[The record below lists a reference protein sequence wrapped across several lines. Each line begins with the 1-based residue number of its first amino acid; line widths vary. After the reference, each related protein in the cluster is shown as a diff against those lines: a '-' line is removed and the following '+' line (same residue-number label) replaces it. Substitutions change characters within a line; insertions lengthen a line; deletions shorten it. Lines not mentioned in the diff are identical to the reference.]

1 MVDLLSY
8 QAKEKAFMSSIQTTS
23 LIKTNK
29 NFIVGYFQSKY
40 HSNVWSFM
48 NNRTQVLKRSIHGA
62 AHIRVVPGNAKEEL
76 KKGIK
81 VDQYYYITASTIKY
95 GNQGWHLSLRQDLLD
110 CISLSDVPAENYHFL
125 VLLDKMALD
134 ITYSDLKKM
143 NHKCMYNQLNQICL
157 LYELDESKY
166 FPKSMYKP
174 TFTNVKYDSAF
185 AYYEPNFKP
194 ECIGNVK
201 YAKKYVKGLYCIDL
215 YDENNNLIK
224 EGVIKG
230 VNMVD
235 LWNGLKKAAGDSTQ
249 LDCSSATSFQNK
261 FRKGRDVKLTNK
273 GSKDV
278 LLARIRQLEKRV
290 ETLEG
295 EVKELKEFR
304 DEAVREL
311 KEVKAKVE
319 EFDSLTQLDVATSL
333 QSFKVLLYKHCAGGK
348 NKLTKDIVEKE
359 GYSDVFNYLLS
370 KGAITRVPSDNYYF
384 IHWNLLKAA

>member
-1 MVDLLSY
+1 
-8 QAKEKAFMSSIQTTS
+8 MSSLQTTS
-23 LIKTNK
+23 LIKANK

-40 HSNVWSFM
+40 HSNAWSFM

-62 AHIRVVPGNAKEEL
+62 AHIRVVPGNSQEEL
-76 KKGIK
+76 KRGLN
-81 VDQYYYITASTIKY
+81 VTQYYYVTASTIKY

-134 ITYSDLKKM
+134 ITYRELKKM
-143 NHKCMYNQLNQICL
+143 NHKCMYNQLNQVCL

-166 FPKSMYKP
+166 FSKSMYKP
-174 TFTNVKYDSAF
+174 TFTNIKYDGDNSF

-224 EGVIKG
+224 EEVIKG
-230 VNMVD
+230 VNMAD
-235 LWNGLKKAAGDSTQ
+235 LYDGLKKAAGDSTE
-249 LDCSSATSFQNK
+249 LDCSSVTSFQNK

-273 GSKDV
+273 DSKDV

-290 ETLEG
+290 EFLE
-295 EVKELKEFR
+295 EENKQLKVRVEKVEKAVVELKET
-304 DEAVREL
+304 
-311 KEVKAKVE
+311 KADKVE
-319 EFDSLTQLDVATSL
+319 VLKKEDLLV
-333 QSFKVLLYKHCAGGK
+333 FKNWVVEYCACGK

-370 KGAITRVPSDNYYF
+370 KEVITRVPSDNYYF

>member
-1 MVDLLSY
+1 
-8 QAKEKAFMSSIQTTS
+8 MSSLQTTS
-23 LIKTNK
+23 LIKANK

-40 HSNVWSFM
+40 HSNAWSFM

-62 AHIRVVPGNAKEEL
+62 AHIRVVPGNSQEEL
-76 KKGIK
+76 KKGIN
-81 VDQYYYITASTIKY
+81 VTQYYYVTASTIKY

-134 ITYSDLKKM
+134 ITYKELKKM
-143 NHKCMYNQLNQICL
+143 NHKCMYNQLNQVCL

-166 FPKSMYKP
+166 FSKLMYKP
-174 TFTNVKYDSAF
+174 TFTNIKYDGGNSF

-224 EGVIKG
+224 EEVIKG
-230 VNMVD
+230 VNMAD
-235 LWNGLKKAAGDSTQ
+235 LYDGLKKAAGDSTE
-249 LDCSSATSFQNK
+249 LDCSSVTSFQNK

-273 GSKDV
+273 DSKDV

-290 ETLEG
+290 EFLE
-295 EVKELKEFR
+295 EENKQLKVRVEKVEKAVVELKETKA
-304 DEAVREL
+304 DKAEVL
-311 KEVKAKVE
+311 KKEDLLVFKNWVVE
-319 EFDSLTQLDVATSL
+319 
-333 QSFKVLLYKHCAGGK
+333 YCACGK

-370 KGAITRVPSDNYYF
+370 KEVITRIPSGNYYF

>member
-1 MVDLLSY
+1 
-8 QAKEKAFMSSIQTTS
+8 MSSIQTTS
-23 LIKTNK
+23 LIKANK

-40 HSNVWSFM
+40 HSNAWSFM

-62 AHIRVVPGNAKEEL
+62 AHIRVVPGNSQEEL
-76 KKGIK
+76 KRGLN
-81 VDQYYYITASTIKY
+81 VTQYYYVTASTIKY

-134 ITYSDLKKM
+134 ITYRELKKM
-143 NHKCMYNQLNQICL
+143 NHKCMYNQLNQVCL
-157 LYELDESKY
+157 LYELDGSKY
-166 FPKSMYKP
+166 FSKSMYKP
-174 TFTNVKYDSAF
+174 TFTNIKYDGDNSF

-224 EGVIKG
+224 EEVIKG
-230 VNMVD
+230 VNMAD
-235 LWNGLKKAAGDSTQ
+235 LYDGLKKAAGDSTE
-249 LDCSSATSFQNK
+249 LDCSSVTSFQNK

-273 GSKDV
+273 DSKDV

-290 ETLEG
+290 EFLE
-295 EVKELKEFR
+295 EENKQLKVRVEKVEKAVVELKETKA
-304 DEAVREL
+304 DKAEVL
-311 KEVKAKVE
+311 KKEDLLVFKNWVVE
-319 EFDSLTQLDVATSL
+319 
-333 QSFKVLLYKHCAGGK
+333 YCACGK

-370 KGAITRVPSDNYYF
+370 KEVITRVPSDNYYF

>member
-1 MVDLLSY
+1 
-8 QAKEKAFMSSIQTTS
+8 MSSLQTTS
-23 LIKTNK
+23 LIKANK

-40 HSNVWSFM
+40 HSNAWSFM

-62 AHIRVVPGNAKEEL
+62 AHIRVVPGNPQEEL
-76 KKGIK
+76 KKGIN
-81 VDQYYYITASTIKY
+81 VTQYYYITASTIKY

-134 ITYSDLKKM
+134 ITYKELKKM
-143 NHKCMYNQLNQICL
+143 NHKCMYNQLNQVCL

-166 FPKSMYKP
+166 FSKSMYKP
-174 TFTNVKYDSAF
+174 TFTNIKYDSSNSF

-194 ECIGNVK
+194 EFIGNVK

-224 EGVIKG
+224 EEVIKG
-230 VNMVD
+230 VNMAD
-235 LWNGLKKAAGDSTQ
+235 LYDGLKKAAGDSTE
-249 LDCSSATSFQNK
+249 LDCSSVTSFQNK

-273 GSKDV
+273 DSKDV

-290 ETLEG
+290 EFLE
-295 EVKELKEFR
+295 EENKQLKVRVEKVEKAVVELKETKA
-304 DEAVREL
+304 DKAEVL
-311 KEVKAKVE
+311 KKEDLLVFKNWVVE
-319 EFDSLTQLDVATSL
+319 
-333 QSFKVLLYKHCAGGK
+333 YCACGK

-370 KGAITRVPSDNYYF
+370 KEVITRVPSDNYYF

>member
-1 MVDLLSY
+1 
-8 QAKEKAFMSSIQTTS
+8 MSSLQTTS
-23 LIKTNK
+23 LIKANK

-40 HSNVWSFM
+40 HSNAWSFM

-62 AHIRVVPGNAKEEL
+62 AHIRVVPGNSQEEI
-76 KKGIK
+76 KKGIN
-81 VDQYYYITASTIKY
+81 VTQYYYITASTIKY

-134 ITYSDLKKM
+134 ITYKELKKM
-143 NHKCMYNQLNQICL
+143 NHKCMYNQLKQVCL
-157 LYELDESKY
+157 LYELDKSKY

-174 TFTNVKYDSAF
+174 TFTNTKYDSGNSF

-224 EGVIKG
+224 EEVIKG
-230 VNMVD
+230 VNMAD
-235 LWNGLKKAAGDSTQ
+235 LYDGLKKAAGDSTQ
-249 LDCSSATSFQNK
+249 LDCSSVTSFQNK

-273 GSKDV
+273 DSKDV

-290 ETLEG
+290 EFLE
-295 EVKELKEFR
+295 EENKQLKVRVEKVEKAVVELKET
-304 DEAVREL
+304 
-311 KEVKAKVE
+311 KADKVE
-319 EFDSLTQLDVATSL
+319 VVKKEDLLV
-333 QSFKVLLYKHCAGGK
+333 FKNWVVKYCAEGK
-348 NKLTKDIVEKE
+348 NKLTKDVVEKE
-359 GYSDVFNYLLS
+359 GYSDVFNYLLG
-370 KGAITRVPSDNYYF
+370 KGVITRVPSGNYYF
-384 IHWNLLKAA
+384 VHWNLLKAA

>member
-1 MVDLLSY
+1 
-8 QAKEKAFMSSIQTTS
+8 MSSLQTTS
-23 LIKTNK
+23 LIKANK

-40 HSNVWSFM
+40 HSNAWSFM

-62 AHIRVVPGNAKEEL
+62 AHIRVVPGNSQEEL
-76 KKGIK
+76 KKGIN
-81 VDQYYYITASTIKY
+81 VTQYYYVTASTIKY

-134 ITYSDLKKM
+134 ITYRELKKM
-143 NHKCMYNQLNQICL
+143 NHKCMYNQLNQVCL

-174 TFTNVKYDSAF
+174 TFTNIKYDSGNSF

-194 ECIGNVK
+194 EFIGNVK

-224 EGVIKG
+224 EEVIKG
-230 VNMVD
+230 VNMAD
-235 LWNGLKKAAGDSTQ
+235 LYNGLKKAAGDSTE

-273 GSKDV
+273 DSKDV

-290 ETLEG
+290 EFLE
-295 EVKELKEFR
+295 EENKQLKVRVEKVEKAVVELKETKA
-304 DEAVREL
+304 DKAEVL
-311 KEVKAKVE
+311 KKEDLLVFKNWVVE
-319 EFDSLTQLDVATSL
+319 
-333 QSFKVLLYKHCAGGK
+333 YCACGK
-348 NKLTKDIVEKE
+348 NKLTKDVVEKE

-370 KGAITRVPSDNYYF
+370 KEVITRIPSGNYYF

>member
-1 MVDLLSY
+1 
-8 QAKEKAFMSSIQTTS
+8 MSSLQTTS
-23 LIKTNK
+23 LIKANK

-40 HSNVWSFM
+40 HSNAWSFM

-62 AHIRVVPGNAKEEL
+62 AHIRVVPGNSQEEL
-76 KKGIK
+76 KRGLN
-81 VDQYYYITASTIKY
+81 VTQYYYVTASTIKY

-134 ITYSDLKKM
+134 ITYRELKKM
-143 NHKCMYNQLNQICL
+143 NHKCMYNQLNQVCL

-166 FPKSMYKP
+166 FSKSMYKP
-174 TFTNVKYDSAF
+174 TFTNIKYDSGNSF

-224 EGVIKG
+224 EEVIKG
-230 VNMVD
+230 VNMAD
-235 LWNGLKKAAGDSTQ
+235 LYDGLKKAAGDSTE
-249 LDCSSATSFQNK
+249 LDCSSVTSFQNK

-273 GSKDV
+273 DSKDV

-290 ETLEG
+290 EFLE
-295 EVKELKEFR
+295 EENKQLKVRVEKVEKAVVELKETKA
-304 DEAVREL
+304 DKAEVL
-311 KEVKAKVE
+311 KKEDLLVFKNWVVE
-319 EFDSLTQLDVATSL
+319 
-333 QSFKVLLYKHCAGGK
+333 YCACGK
-348 NKLTKDIVEKE
+348 NKLTKDVVEKE

-370 KGAITRVPSDNYYF
+370 KEVITRIPSGNYYF

>member
-1 MVDLLSY
+1 
-8 QAKEKAFMSSIQTTS
+8 MSSLQTTS
-23 LIKTNK
+23 LIKANK

-40 HSNVWSFM
+40 HSNAWSFM

-62 AHIRVVPGNAKEEL
+62 AHIRVVPGNSQEEL
-76 KKGIK
+76 KKGIN
-81 VDQYYYITASTIKY
+81 VTQYYYITASTIKY

-134 ITYSDLKKM
+134 ITYKELKKM
-143 NHKCMYNQLNQICL
+143 NHKCMYNQLNQVCL

-166 FPKSMYKP
+166 FSKSMYKP
-174 TFTNVKYDSAF
+174 TFTNIKYDGDNSF

-194 ECIGNVK
+194 EYIGNVK

-224 EGVIKG
+224 EEVIKG
-230 VNMVD
+230 VNMAD
-235 LWNGLKKAAGDSTQ
+235 LYDGLKKAAGDSTQ
-249 LDCSSATSFQNK
+249 LDCSSVTSFQNK

-273 GSKDV
+273 DSKDV

-290 ETLEG
+290 EFLE
-295 EVKELKEFR
+295 EENKQLKVRVEKVEKAVVELKETKA
-304 DEAVREL
+304 DKAEVL
-311 KEVKAKVE
+311 KKEDLLVFKNWVVE
-319 EFDSLTQLDVATSL
+319 
-333 QSFKVLLYKHCAGGK
+333 YCACGK

-370 KGAITRVPSDNYYF
+370 KEVITRIPSDNYYF

>member
-1 MVDLLSY
+1 
-8 QAKEKAFMSSIQTTS
+8 MSSIQTTS
-23 LIKTNK
+23 LIKANK

-40 HSNVWSFM
+40 HSNAWSFM

-62 AHIRVVPGNAKEEL
+62 AHIRVVPGNSQEEL
-76 KKGIK
+76 KKGIN
-81 VDQYYYITASTIKY
+81 VTQYYYITASTIKY

-134 ITYSDLKKM
+134 ITYRELKKM
-143 NHKCMYNQLNQICL
+143 NHKCMYNQLNQVCL

-166 FPKSMYKP
+166 FSKSMYKP
-174 TFTNVKYDSAF
+174 TFTNIKYDGDNSF

-224 EGVIKG
+224 EEVIKG
-230 VNMVD
+230 VNMAD
-235 LWNGLKKAAGDSTQ
+235 LYDGLKKAAGDSTE

-273 GSKDV
+273 DSKDV

-290 ETLEG
+290 EFLE
-295 EVKELKEFR
+295 EENKQLKVRVEKVEKAVVELKETKA
-304 DEAVREL
+304 DKAEVL
-311 KEVKAKVE
+311 KKEDLLV
-319 EFDSLTQLDVATSL
+319 
-333 QSFKVLLYKHCAGGK
+333 FKNWVVGYCACGK

-370 KGAITRVPSDNYYF
+370 KEVITRVPSDNYYF
-384 IHWNLLKAA
+384 IHWNLLKVA

>member
-1 MVDLLSY
+1 
-8 QAKEKAFMSSIQTTS
+8 MSSLQTTS
-23 LIKTNK
+23 LIKANK

-40 HSNVWSFM
+40 HSNAWSFM

-62 AHIRVVPGNAKEEL
+62 AHIRVVPGNSQEEL
-76 KKGIK
+76 KKGIN
-81 VDQYYYITASTIKY
+81 VTQYYYITASTIKY

-134 ITYSDLKKM
+134 ITYRELKKM
-143 NHKCMYNQLNQICL
+143 NHKCMYNQLNQVCL

-166 FPKSMYKP
+166 FSKSMYKP
-174 TFTNVKYDSAF
+174 TFTNIKYDGDNSF

-224 EGVIKG
+224 EEVIKG
-230 VNMVD
+230 VNMAD
-235 LWNGLKKAAGDSTQ
+235 LYDGLKKAAGDSTE
-249 LDCSSATSFQNK
+249 LDCSSVTSFQNK

-273 GSKDV
+273 DSKDV

-290 ETLEG
+290 EFLE
-295 EVKELKEFR
+295 EENKQLKVRVEKVEKAVVELKET
-304 DEAVREL
+304 
-311 KEVKAKVE
+311 KADKVE
-319 EFDSLTQLDVATSL
+319 VLKKEDLLV
-333 QSFKVLLYKHCAGGK
+333 FKNWVVEYCACGK

-359 GYSDVFNYLLS
+359 GYSDVFNYLLG
-370 KGAITRVPSDNYYF
+370 KEVITRIPSGNYYF

>member
-1 MVDLLSY
+1 
-8 QAKEKAFMSSIQTTS
+8 MSSIQTTS
-23 LIKTNK
+23 LIKANK

-48 NNRTQVLKRSIHGA
+48 NNKTQVLKRSIHGA
-62 AHIRVVPGNAKEEL
+62 AHIRVVPWNAKEEL
-76 KKGIK
+76 EKGIK
-81 VDQYYYITASTIKY
+81 ADQYYYITASTIKY
-95 GNQGWHLSLRQDLLD
+95 GNQGWHLSLRQDLLN

-125 VLLDKMALD
+125 VLLDEMALD
-134 ITYSDLKKM
+134 ITYSELKKM
-143 NHKCMYNQLNQICL
+143 KHKCMYNQLNQVCL
-157 LYELDESKY
+157 LYELDGSKY
-166 FPKSMYKP
+166 FSKLAYKP
-174 TFTNVKYDSAF
+174 TFTNIKYDSAF

-194 ECIGNVK
+194 ECVGNVK

-215 YDENNNLIK
+215 YDENNNLVK

-230 VNMVD
+230 VNMAD

-273 GSKDV
+273 DSKDV

-290 ETLEG
+290 EFLE
-295 EVKELKEFR
+295 EENKQLKVRVEKVEKAVVELKETKA
-304 DEAVREL
+304 DKAEVL
-311 KEVKAKVE
+311 KKEDLLVFKNWVVE
-319 EFDSLTQLDVATSL
+319 
-333 QSFKVLLYKHCAGGK
+333 YCACGK

-370 KGAITRVPSDNYYF
+370 KEVITKVPSDNYYF
-384 IHWNLLKAA
+384 IHWNLLKSA

>member
-1 MVDLLSY
+1 
-8 QAKEKAFMSSIQTTS
+8 MSSIQTTS
-23 LIKTNK
+23 LIKANK

-40 HSNVWSFM
+40 HSNAWSFM

-62 AHIRVVPGNAKEEL
+62 AHIRVVPGNSQEEL
-76 KKGIK
+76 KRGLN
-81 VDQYYYITASTIKY
+81 VTQYYYVTASTIKY

-134 ITYSDLKKM
+134 ITYRELKKM
-143 NHKCMYNQLNQICL
+143 NHKCMYNQLNQVCL

-166 FPKSMYKP
+166 FSKSMYKP
-174 TFTNVKYDSAF
+174 TFTNIKYDSGNSF

-194 ECIGNVK
+194 EFIGNVK

-224 EGVIKG
+224 EEVIKG
-230 VNMVD
+230 VNMAD
-235 LWNGLKKAAGDSTQ
+235 LYDGLKKAAGDSTE
-249 LDCSSATSFQNK
+249 LDCSSVTSFQNK

-273 GSKDV
+273 DSKDV

-290 ETLEG
+290 EFLE
-295 EVKELKEFR
+295 EENKQLKVRVEKVEKAVVELKETKA
-304 DEAVREL
+304 DKAEVL
-311 KEVKAKVE
+311 KKEDLLVFKNWVVE
-319 EFDSLTQLDVATSL
+319 
-333 QSFKVLLYKHCAGGK
+333 YCACGK

-370 KGAITRVPSDNYYF
+370 KEVITRVPSDNYYF

>member
-1 MVDLLSY
+1 
-8 QAKEKAFMSSIQTTS
+8 MSSLQTTS
-23 LIKTNK
+23 LIKANK

-40 HSNVWSFM
+40 HSNAWSFM

-62 AHIRVVPGNAKEEL
+62 AHIRVVPGNSQEEL
-76 KKGIK
+76 KKGIN
-81 VDQYYYITASTIKY
+81 VTQYYYITASTIKY

-134 ITYSDLKKM
+134 ITYRELKKM
-143 NHKCMYNQLNQICL
+143 NHKCMYNQLNQVCL

-166 FPKSMYKP
+166 FSKSMYKP
-174 TFTNVKYDSAF
+174 TFTNIKYDGDNSF

-224 EGVIKG
+224 EEVIKG
-230 VNMVD
+230 VNMAD
-235 LWNGLKKAAGDSTQ
+235 LYDGLKKAAGDSTE
-249 LDCSSATSFQNK
+249 LDCSSVTSFQNK

-273 GSKDV
+273 DSKDV

-290 ETLEG
+290 EFLEG
-295 EVKELKEFR
+295 ENKQLKVRVEKVEKAVVELKETKA
-304 DEAVREL
+304 DKAEVL
-311 KEVKAKVE
+311 KKEDLLVFKNWVVE
-319 EFDSLTQLDVATSL
+319 
-333 QSFKVLLYKHCAGGK
+333 YCACGK

-370 KGAITRVPSDNYYF
+370 KGAITRVPSNNYYF

>member
-1 MVDLLSY
+1 
-8 QAKEKAFMSSIQTTS
+8 MSSLQTTS
-23 LIKTNK
+23 LIKANK

-40 HSNVWSFM
+40 HSNAWSFM

-62 AHIRVVPGNAKEEL
+62 AHIRVVPGNFQEEL
-76 KKGIK
+76 KKGIN
-81 VDQYYYITASTIKY
+81 VTQYYYITASTIKY

-134 ITYSDLKKM
+134 ITYRELKKM
-143 NHKCMYNQLNQICL
+143 NHKCMYNQLNQVCL

-166 FPKSMYKP
+166 FSKSMYKP
-174 TFTNVKYDSAF
+174 TFTNIKYDGDNSF

-201 YAKKYVKGLYCIDL
+201 YAKNYVKGLYCIDL

-224 EGVIKG
+224 EEVIKG
-230 VNMVD
+230 VNMAD
-235 LWNGLKKAAGDSTQ
+235 LYDGLKKAAGDSTE
-249 LDCSSATSFQNK
+249 LDCSSVTSFQNK

-273 GSKDV
+273 DSKDV

-290 ETLEG
+290 EFLE
-295 EVKELKEFR
+295 EENKQLKVRVEKVEKAVVELKETKA
-304 DEAVREL
+304 DKAEVL
-311 KEVKAKVE
+311 KKEDLLVFKNWVVE
-319 EFDSLTQLDVATSL
+319 
-333 QSFKVLLYKHCAGGK
+333 YCACGK

-359 GYSDVFNYLLS
+359 GYSDVFNYLLG
-370 KGAITRVPSDNYYF
+370 KEVITRIPSGNYYF

>member
-1 MVDLLSY
+1 
-8 QAKEKAFMSSIQTTS
+8 MSSIQTTS
-23 LIKTNK
+23 LIKANK

-40 HSNVWSFM
+40 HSNAWSFM

-62 AHIRVVPGNAKEEL
+62 AHIRVVPGNSQEEL
-76 KKGIK
+76 KRGLN
-81 VDQYYYITASTIKY
+81 VTQYYYITASTIKY

-134 ITYSDLKKM
+134 ITYKELKKM
-143 NHKCMYNQLNQICL
+143 NHKCMYNQLNQVCL

-166 FPKSMYKP
+166 FSKSMYKP
-174 TFTNVKYDSAF
+174 TFTNTKYDGDNSF

-215 YDENNNLIK
+215 YDENNNLVK
-224 EGVIKG
+224 EEVIKG
-230 VNMVD
+230 VNMAD
-235 LWNGLKKAAGDSTQ
+235 LYDGLKKAAGDSTE
-249 LDCSSATSFQNK
+249 LDCSSVTSFQNK

-273 GSKDV
+273 DSKDV

-290 ETLEG
+290 EFLE
-295 EVKELKEFR
+295 EENKQLKVRVEKVEKAVVELKETKA
-304 DEAVREL
+304 DKAEVL
-311 KEVKAKVE
+311 KKEDLLVFKNWVVE
-319 EFDSLTQLDVATSL
+319 
-333 QSFKVLLYKHCAGGK
+333 YCACGK
-348 NKLTKDIVEKE
+348 NKLTKDVVEKE

-370 KGAITRVPSDNYYF
+370 KEVITRVPSDNYYF

>member
-1 MVDLLSY
+1 
-8 QAKEKAFMSSIQTTS
+8 MSSIQTTS
-23 LIKTNK
+23 LIKANK

-40 HSNVWSFM
+40 HSNAWSFM

-62 AHIRVVPGNAKEEL
+62 AHIRVVPGNSQEEL
-76 KKGIK
+76 KRGLN
-81 VDQYYYITASTIKY
+81 VTQYYYVTASTIKY

-134 ITYSDLKKM
+134 ITYKELKKM
-143 NHKCMYNQLNQICL
+143 NHKCMYNQLNQVCL

-166 FPKSMYKP
+166 FSKSMYKP
-174 TFTNVKYDSAF
+174 AFTNIKYDGDNSF

-224 EGVIKG
+224 EEVIKG
-230 VNMVD
+230 VNMAD
-235 LWNGLKKAAGDSTQ
+235 LYDGLKKAAGDSTE
-249 LDCSSATSFQNK
+249 LDCSSVTSFQNK

-273 GSKDV
+273 DSKDV

-290 ETLEG
+290 EFLE
-295 EVKELKEFR
+295 EENKQLKVRVEKVEKAVVELKET
-304 DEAVREL
+304 
-311 KEVKAKVE
+311 KADKVE
-319 EFDSLTQLDVATSL
+319 VLKKEDLLV
-333 QSFKVLLYKHCAGGK
+333 FKNWVVEYCACGK

-370 KGAITRVPSDNYYF
+370 KEVITRIPSGNYYF

>member
-1 MVDLLSY
+1 
-8 QAKEKAFMSSIQTTS
+8 MSSLQTTS
-23 LIKTNK
+23 LIKANK

-40 HSNVWSFM
+40 HSNAWSFM

-62 AHIRVVPGNAKEEL
+62 AHIRVVPGNSQEEL
-76 KKGIK
+76 KRGLN
-81 VDQYYYITASTIKY
+81 VTQYYYVTASTIKY

-134 ITYSDLKKM
+134 ITYKELKKM
-143 NHKCMYNQLNQICL
+143 NHKCMYNQLNQVCL

-166 FPKSMYKP
+166 FSKSMYKP
-174 TFTNVKYDSAF
+174 TFTNIKYDSGNSF

-224 EGVIKG
+224 EEVIKG
-230 VNMVD
+230 VNMAD
-235 LWNGLKKAAGDSTQ
+235 LYDGLKKAAGDSTQ
-249 LDCSSATSFQNK
+249 LDCSSVTSFQNK

-273 GSKDV
+273 DSKDV

-290 ETLEG
+290 EFLE
-295 EVKELKEFR
+295 EENKQLKVRVEKVEKAVVELKETKA
-304 DEAVREL
+304 DKAEVL
-311 KEVKAKVE
+311 KKEDLLVFKNWVVE
-319 EFDSLTQLDVATSL
+319 
-333 QSFKVLLYKHCAGGK
+333 YCACGK

-370 KGAITRVPSDNYYF
+370 KEVITRIPSGNYYF

>member
-1 MVDLLSY
+1 
-8 QAKEKAFMSSIQTTS
+8 MSSLQTTS
-23 LIKTNK
+23 LIKANK

-40 HSNVWSFM
+40 HSNAWSFM

-62 AHIRVVPGNAKEEL
+62 AHIRVVPGNSQEEL
-76 KKGIK
+76 KKGLN
-81 VDQYYYITASTIKY
+81 VTQYYYVTASTIKY

-134 ITYSDLKKM
+134 ITYKELKKM
-143 NHKCMYNQLNQICL
+143 NHKCMYNQLNQVCL

-174 TFTNVKYDSAF
+174 TFTNIKYDSGNSF

-224 EGVIKG
+224 EEVIKG
-230 VNMVD
+230 VNMAD
-235 LWNGLKKAAGDSTQ
+235 LYDGLKKAAGDSTQ
-249 LDCSSATSFQNK
+249 LDCSSVTSFQNK

-273 GSKDV
+273 DSKDV

-290 ETLEG
+290 EFLE
-295 EVKELKEFR
+295 EENKQLKVRVEKVEKAVVELKETKA
-304 DEAVREL
+304 DKAEVL
-311 KEVKAKVE
+311 KKEDLLVFKNWVVE
-319 EFDSLTQLDVATSL
+319 
-333 QSFKVLLYKHCAGGK
+333 YCACGK

-370 KGAITRVPSDNYYF
+370 KEVITRIPSGNYYF

>member
-1 MVDLLSY
+1 
-8 QAKEKAFMSSIQTTS
+8 MSSLQTTS
-23 LIKTNK
+23 LIKANK

-40 HSNVWSFM
+40 HSNAWSFM

-62 AHIRVVPGNAKEEL
+62 AHIRVVPGNSQEEL
-76 KKGIK
+76 KRGLN
-81 VDQYYYITASTIKY
+81 VTQYYYVTASTIKY

-134 ITYSDLKKM
+134 ITYRELKKM
-143 NHKCMYNQLNQICL
+143 NHKCMYNQLNQVCL

-166 FPKSMYKP
+166 FSKSMYKP
-174 TFTNVKYDSAF
+174 TFTNIKYDGDNSF

-224 EGVIKG
+224 EEVIKG
-230 VNMVD
+230 VNMAD
-235 LWNGLKKAAGDSTQ
+235 LYDGLKKAAGDSTQ
-249 LDCSSATSFQNK
+249 LDCSSVTSFQNK

-273 GSKDV
+273 DSKDV

-290 ETLEG
+290 EFLE
-295 EVKELKEFR
+295 EENKQLKVRVEKVEKAVVELKET
-304 DEAVREL
+304 
-311 KEVKAKVE
+311 KADKVE
-319 EFDSLTQLDVATSL
+319 VLKKEDLLV
-333 QSFKVLLYKHCAGGK
+333 FKNWVVEYCACGK

-370 KGAITRVPSDNYYF
+370 KEVITRVPSDNYYF

>member
-1 MVDLLSY
+1 
-8 QAKEKAFMSSIQTTS
+8 MSSLQTTS
-23 LIKTNK
+23 LIKANK

-40 HSNVWSFM
+40 HSNAWSFM

-62 AHIRVVPGNAKEEL
+62 AHIRVVPSNSQEEL
-76 KKGIK
+76 KRGLN
-81 VDQYYYITASTIKY
+81 VTQYYYVTASTIKY

-134 ITYSDLKKM
+134 ITYRELKKM
-143 NHKCMYNQLNQICL
+143 NHKCMYNQLNQVCL

-166 FPKSMYKP
+166 FSKSMYKP
-174 TFTNVKYDSAF
+174 TFTNIKYDSGNSF

-194 ECIGNVK
+194 EFIGNVK

-224 EGVIKG
+224 EEVIKG
-230 VNMVD
+230 VNMAD
-235 LWNGLKKAAGDSTQ
+235 LYDGLKKAAGDSTE
-249 LDCSSATSFQNK
+249 LDCSSVTSFQNK

-273 GSKDV
+273 DSKDV

-290 ETLEG
+290 EFLE
-295 EVKELKEFR
+295 EENKQLKVRVEKVEKAVVELKETKA
-304 DEAVREL
+304 DKAEVL
-311 KEVKAKVE
+311 KKEDLLVFKNWVVE
-319 EFDSLTQLDVATSL
+319 
-333 QSFKVLLYKHCAGGK
+333 YCACGK

-370 KGAITRVPSDNYYF
+370 KEVITRVPSDNYYF

>member
-1 MVDLLSY
+1 
-8 QAKEKAFMSSIQTTS
+8 MSSLQTTS
-23 LIKTNK
+23 LIKANK

-40 HSNVWSFM
+40 HSNAWSFM

-62 AHIRVVPGNAKEEL
+62 AHIRVVPGNSQEEL
-76 KKGIK
+76 KRGLN
-81 VDQYYYITASTIKY
+81 VTQYYYVTASTIKY

-134 ITYSDLKKM
+134 ITYRELKKM
-143 NHKCMYNQLNQICL
+143 NHKCMYNQLNQVCL

-166 FPKSMYKP
+166 FSKSMYKP
-174 TFTNVKYDSAF
+174 TFTNIKYDGDNSF

-201 YAKKYVKGLYCIDL
+201 YAKKYIKGLYCIDL

-224 EGVIKG
+224 EEVIKG
-230 VNMVD
+230 VNMAD
-235 LWNGLKKAAGDSTQ
+235 LYDGLKKAAGDSTQ
-249 LDCSSATSFQNK
+249 LDCSSVTSFQNK

-273 GSKDV
+273 DSKDV

-290 ETLEG
+290 EFLE
-295 EVKELKEFR
+295 EENKQLKVRVEKVEKAVVELKETKA
-304 DEAVREL
+304 DKAEVL
-311 KEVKAKVE
+311 KKEDLLVFKNWVVE
-319 EFDSLTQLDVATSL
+319 
-333 QSFKVLLYKHCAGGK
+333 YCACGK

-370 KGAITRVPSDNYYF
+370 KEVITRVPSDNYYF

>member
-1 MVDLLSY
+1 
-8 QAKEKAFMSSIQTTS
+8 MSSIQTTS
-23 LIKTNK
+23 LIKANK

-40 HSNVWSFM
+40 HSNTWSFM

-62 AHIRVVPGNAKEEL
+62 AHIRVVPGNSQEEL

-81 VDQYYYITASTIKY
+81 ADHYYYVTQSTIKY

-125 VLLDKMALD
+125 VLLDEMALD
-134 ITYSDLKKM
+134 ITYRELKKM
-143 NHKCMYNQLNQICL
+143 NHKCMYNQLNQVCL

-174 TFTNVKYDSAF
+174 TFTNIKYDSGNSF

-224 EGVIKG
+224 EEVIKG

-235 LWNGLKKAAGDSTQ
+235 LYDGLKKAAGDSTQ
-249 LDCSSATSFQNK
+249 LDCSSVTSFQNK

-273 GSKDV
+273 DSKDV

-290 ETLEG
+290 EFLEG
-295 EVKELKEFR
+295 ENKQLKVRVEKVEKAVVELKETKA
-304 DEAVREL
+304 DKAEVVK
-311 KEVKAKVE
+311 KEDLLAFKNWVVK
-319 EFDSLTQLDVATSL
+319 
-333 QSFKVLLYKHCAGGK
+333 YCAEDK
-348 NKLTKDIVEKE
+348 NKLTEDVAEKE
-359 GYSDVFNYLLS
+359 GYSDVLNYLLS
-370 KGAITRVPSDNYYF
+370 KEVITKVPSGNYYF
-384 IHWNLLKAA
+384 IHWNLLKAV

>member
-1 MVDLLSY
+1 
-8 QAKEKAFMSSIQTTS
+8 MSSIQTTS
-23 LIKTNK
+23 LIKANK

-40 HSNVWSFM
+40 HSNAWSFM

-62 AHIRVVPGNAKEEL
+62 AHIRVVPGNSQEEL
-76 KKGIK
+76 KKGIN
-81 VDQYYYITASTIKY
+81 VTQYYYVTASTIKY

-134 ITYSDLKKM
+134 ITYKELKKM
-143 NHKCMYNQLNQICL
+143 NHKCMYNQLNQVCL

-166 FPKSMYKP
+166 FSKSMYKP
-174 TFTNVKYDSAF
+174 TFTNIKYDGDNSF
-185 AYYEPNFKP
+185 ACYEPNFKP

-224 EGVIKG
+224 EEVIKG
-230 VNMVD
+230 VNMAD
-235 LWNGLKKAAGDSTQ
+235 LYDGLKKAAGDSTE

-273 GSKDV
+273 DSKDV

-290 ETLEG
+290 EFLE
-295 EVKELKEFR
+295 EENKQLKVRVEKVEKAVVELKETKA
-304 DEAVREL
+304 DKAEVL
-311 KEVKAKVE
+311 KKEDLLVFKNWVVE
-319 EFDSLTQLDVATSL
+319 
-333 QSFKVLLYKHCAGGK
+333 YCACGK

-370 KGAITRVPSDNYYF
+370 KEVITRVPSDNYYF

>member
-1 MVDLLSY
+1 
-8 QAKEKAFMSSIQTTS
+8 MSSLQTTS
-23 LIKTNK
+23 LIKANK

-40 HSNVWSFM
+40 HSNAWSFM

-62 AHIRVVPGNAKEEL
+62 AHIRVVPGNSQEEL
-76 KKGIK
+76 KRGLN
-81 VDQYYYITASTIKY
+81 VTQYYYVTASTIKY

-134 ITYSDLKKM
+134 ITYRELKKM
-143 NHKCMYNQLNQICL
+143 SHKCMYNQLNQVCL

-166 FPKSMYKP
+166 FSKSMYKP
-174 TFTNVKYDSAF
+174 TFTNIKYDRGNSF

-194 ECIGNVK
+194 EFIGNVK

-224 EGVIKG
+224 EEVIKG
-230 VNMVD
+230 VNMAD
-235 LWNGLKKAAGDSTQ
+235 LYDGLKKAAGDSTE
-249 LDCSSATSFQNK
+249 LDCSSVTSFQNK

-273 GSKDV
+273 DSKDV

-290 ETLEG
+290 EFLE
-295 EVKELKEFR
+295 EENKQLKVRVEKVEKAVVELKETKA
-304 DEAVREL
+304 DKAEVL
-311 KEVKAKVE
+311 KKEDLLVFKNWVVE
-319 EFDSLTQLDVATSL
+319 
-333 QSFKVLLYKHCAGGK
+333 YCACGK

-370 KGAITRVPSDNYYF
+370 KEVITRVPSDNYYF

>member
-1 MVDLLSY
+1 
-8 QAKEKAFMSSIQTTS
+8 MSSLQTTS
-23 LIKTNK
+23 LIKANK

-40 HSNVWSFM
+40 HSNAWSFM

-62 AHIRVVPGNAKEEL
+62 AHIRVVPGNSQEEL
-76 KKGIK
+76 KKGIN
-81 VDQYYYITASTIKY
+81 VTQYYYITASTIKY

-134 ITYSDLKKM
+134 ITYRELKKM
-143 NHKCMYNQLNQICL
+143 NHKCMYNQLNQVCL

-166 FPKSMYKP
+166 FSKSMYKP
-174 TFTNVKYDSAF
+174 TFTNIKYDGDNSF

-224 EGVIKG
+224 EEVIKG
-230 VNMVD
+230 VNMAD
-235 LWNGLKKAAGDSTQ
+235 LYDGLKKAAGDSTE

-273 GSKDV
+273 DSKDV

-290 ETLEG
+290 EFLE
-295 EVKELKEFR
+295 EENKQLKVRVEKVEKAVVELKETKA
-304 DEAVREL
+304 DKAEVL
-311 KEVKAKVE
+311 KKEDLLV
-319 EFDSLTQLDVATSL
+319 
-333 QSFKVLLYKHCAGGK
+333 FKNWVVGYCACGK

-370 KGAITRVPSDNYYF
+370 KEVITRVPSDNYYF
-384 IHWNLLKAA
+384 IHWNLLKVA

>member
-1 MVDLLSY
+1 
-8 QAKEKAFMSSIQTTS
+8 MSSLQTTS
-23 LIKTNK
+23 LIKANK

-40 HSNVWSFM
+40 HSNAWSFM

-62 AHIRVVPGNAKEEL
+62 AHIRVVPGNSQEEI
-76 KKGIK
+76 KKGIN
-81 VDQYYYITASTIKY
+81 VTQYYYITASTIKY

-134 ITYSDLKKM
+134 ITYKELKKM
-143 NHKCMYNQLNQICL
+143 NHKCMYNQLNQVCL

-174 TFTNVKYDSAF
+174 TFTNIKYDSGNSF

-224 EGVIKG
+224 EEVIKG
-230 VNMVD
+230 VNMAD
-235 LWNGLKKAAGDSTQ
+235 LYDGLKKAAGDSTQ
-249 LDCSSATSFQNK
+249 LDCSSVTSFQNK

-273 GSKDV
+273 DSKDV

-290 ETLEG
+290 EFLE
-295 EVKELKEFR
+295 EENKQLKVRVEKVEKAVVELKET
-304 DEAVREL
+304 
-311 KEVKAKVE
+311 KADKVE
-319 EFDSLTQLDVATSL
+319 VLKKEDLLV
-333 QSFKVLLYKHCAGGK
+333 FKNWVVEYCACGK

-370 KGAITRVPSDNYYF
+370 KEVITRVPSDNYYF

>member
-1 MVDLLSY
+1 
-8 QAKEKAFMSSIQTTS
+8 MSSLQTTS
-23 LIKTNK
+23 LIKANK

-40 HSNVWSFM
+40 HSNAWSFM

-62 AHIRVVPGNAKEEL
+62 AHIRVVPGNSQEEL
-76 KKGIK
+76 KKGIN
-81 VDQYYYITASTIKY
+81 VTQYYYITASTIKY
-95 GNQGWHLSLRQDLLD
+95 GNQGWYLSLRQDLLD

-134 ITYSDLKKM
+134 ITYRELKKM
-143 NHKCMYNQLNQICL
+143 NHKCMYNQLNQVCL

-166 FPKSMYKP
+166 FSKSMYKP
-174 TFTNVKYDSAF
+174 AFTNIKYDSGNSF

-224 EGVIKG
+224 EEVIKG
-230 VNMVD
+230 VNMAD
-235 LWNGLKKAAGDSTQ
+235 LYDGLKKAAGDSTQ
-249 LDCSSATSFQNK
+249 LDCSSVTSFQNK

-273 GSKDV
+273 DSKDV

-290 ETLEG
+290 EFLE
-295 EVKELKEFR
+295 EENKQLKVRVEKVEKAVVELKET
-304 DEAVREL
+304 
-311 KEVKAKVE
+311 KADKVE
-319 EFDSLTQLDVATSL
+319 VLKKEDLLV
-333 QSFKVLLYKHCAGGK
+333 FKNWVVEYCACGK

-370 KGAITRVPSDNYYF
+370 KEVITRVPSDNYYF

>member
-1 MVDLLSY
+1 
-8 QAKEKAFMSSIQTTS
+8 MSSIQTTS
-23 LIKTNK
+23 LIKANK

-40 HSNVWSFM
+40 HSNAWSFM

-62 AHIRVVPGNAKEEL
+62 AHIRVVPGNSQEEL
-76 KKGIK
+76 KKGIN
-81 VDQYYYITASTIKY
+81 VTQYYYITASTIKY

-134 ITYSDLKKM
+134 ITYKELKKM
-143 NHKCMYNQLNQICL
+143 NHKCMYNQLNQVCL

-166 FPKSMYKP
+166 FSKSIYKP
-174 TFTNVKYDSAF
+174 TFTNTKYDGDNSF

-224 EGVIKG
+224 EEVIKG
-230 VNMVD
+230 VNMAD
-235 LWNGLKKAAGDSTQ
+235 LYDGLKKAAGDSTE
-249 LDCSSATSFQNK
+249 LDCSSVTSFQNK

-273 GSKDV
+273 DSKDV

-290 ETLEG
+290 EFLE
-295 EVKELKEFR
+295 EENKQLKVRVEKVEKAVVELKETKA
-304 DEAVREL
+304 DKAEVL
-311 KEVKAKVE
+311 KKEDLLVFKNWVVE
-319 EFDSLTQLDVATSL
+319 
-333 QSFKVLLYKHCAGGK
+333 YCACGK

-370 KGAITRVPSDNYYF
+370 KEVITRIPSGNYYF

>member
-1 MVDLLSY
+1 
-8 QAKEKAFMSSIQTTS
+8 MSSLQTTS
-23 LIKTNK
+23 LIKANK

-40 HSNVWSFM
+40 HSNAWSFM

-62 AHIRVVPGNAKEEL
+62 AHIRVVPGNSQEEL
-76 KKGIK
+76 KKGIN
-81 VDQYYYITASTIKY
+81 VTQYYYITASTIKY

-134 ITYSDLKKM
+134 ITYRELKKM
-143 NHKCMYNQLNQICL
+143 NHKCMYNQLNQVCL

-166 FPKSMYKP
+166 FSKSMYKP
-174 TFTNVKYDSAF
+174 TFTNIKYDGNNSF

-224 EGVIKG
+224 EEVIKG
-230 VNMVD
+230 VNMAD
-235 LWNGLKKAAGDSTQ
+235 LYAGLKKAAGDSTE
-249 LDCSSATSFQNK
+249 LDCSSVTSFQNK

-273 GSKDV
+273 DSKDV

-290 ETLEG
+290 EFLE
-295 EVKELKEFR
+295 EENKQLKVRVEKVEKAVVELKET
-304 DEAVREL
+304 
-311 KEVKAKVE
+311 KADKVE
-319 EFDSLTQLDVATSL
+319 VLKKEDLLV
-333 QSFKVLLYKHCAGGK
+333 FKNWVVEYCACGK

-370 KGAITRVPSDNYYF
+370 KEVITRVPSDNYYF

>member
-1 MVDLLSY
+1 
-8 QAKEKAFMSSIQTTS
+8 MSSLQTTS
-23 LIKTNK
+23 LIKANK

-40 HSNVWSFM
+40 HSNAWSFM

-62 AHIRVVPGNAKEEL
+62 AHIRVVPGNSQEEL
-76 KKGIK
+76 KRGLN
-81 VDQYYYITASTIKY
+81 VTQYYYVTASTIKY

-134 ITYSDLKKM
+134 ITYRELKKM
-143 NHKCMYNQLNQICL
+143 NHKCMYNQLNQVCL

-166 FPKSMYKP
+166 FSKSMYKP
-174 TFTNVKYDSAF
+174 TFTNIKYDGDNSF

-201 YAKKYVKGLYCIDL
+201 NTKKYVKGLYCIDL

-224 EGVIKG
+224 EEVIKG
-230 VNMVD
+230 VNMAD
-235 LWNGLKKAAGDSTQ
+235 LYDGLKKAAGDSTE
-249 LDCSSATSFQNK
+249 LDCSSVTSFQNK

-273 GSKDV
+273 DSKDV

-290 ETLEG
+290 EFLE
-295 EVKELKEFR
+295 EENKQLKVRVEKVEKAVVELKETKA
-304 DEAVREL
+304 DKAEVL
-311 KEVKAKVE
+311 KKEDLLVFKNWVVE
-319 EFDSLTQLDVATSL
+319 
-333 QSFKVLLYKHCAGGK
+333 YCACGK

-370 KGAITRVPSDNYYF
+370 KEVITRIPSGNYYF

>member
-1 MVDLLSY
+1 
-8 QAKEKAFMSSIQTTS
+8 MSSLQTTS
-23 LIKTNK
+23 LIKANK

-40 HSNVWSFM
+40 HSNAWSFM

-62 AHIRVVPGNAKEEL
+62 AHIRVVPGNSQEEL
-76 KKGIK
+76 KKGIN
-81 VDQYYYITASTIKY
+81 VTQYYYVTASTIKY

-134 ITYSDLKKM
+134 ITYKELKKM
-143 NHKCMYNQLNQICL
+143 NHKCMYNQLNQVCL

-174 TFTNVKYDSAF
+174 TFTNIKYDSGNSF

-194 ECIGNVK
+194 EFIGNVK

-224 EGVIKG
+224 EEVIKG
-230 VNMVD
+230 VNMTD
-235 LWNGLKKAAGDSTQ
+235 LYNGLKKAAGDSTE

-273 GSKDV
+273 DSKDV

-290 ETLEG
+290 EFLE
-295 EVKELKEFR
+295 EENKQLKVRVEKVEKAVVELKETKA
-304 DEAVREL
+304 DKAEVL
-311 KEVKAKVE
+311 KKEDLLVFKNWVVE
-319 EFDSLTQLDVATSL
+319 
-333 QSFKVLLYKHCAGGK
+333 YCACGK
-348 NKLTKDIVEKE
+348 NKLTKDVVEKE

-370 KGAITRVPSDNYYF
+370 KEVITRVPSDNYYF

>member
-1 MVDLLSY
+1 
-8 QAKEKAFMSSIQTTS
+8 MSSLQTTS
-23 LIKTNK
+23 LIKANK

-40 HSNVWSFM
+40 HSNAWSFM

-62 AHIRVVPGNAKEEL
+62 AHIRVVPGNSQEEL
-76 KKGIK
+76 KRGLN
-81 VDQYYYITASTIKY
+81 VTQYYYITASTIKY

-134 ITYSDLKKM
+134 ITYKELKKM
-143 NHKCMYNQLNQICL
+143 NHKCMYNQLNQVCL

-166 FPKSMYKP
+166 FSKSMYKP
-174 TFTNVKYDSAF
+174 TFTNTKYDGDNSF

-215 YDENNNLIK
+215 YDENNNLVK
-224 EGVIKG
+224 EEVIKG
-230 VNMVD
+230 VNMAD
-235 LWNGLKKAAGDSTQ
+235 LYDGLKKAAGDSTE
-249 LDCSSATSFQNK
+249 LDCSSVTSFQNK

-273 GSKDV
+273 DSKDV

-290 ETLEG
+290 EFLE
-295 EVKELKEFR
+295 EENKQLKVRVEKVEKAVVELKETKA
-304 DEAVREL
+304 DKAEVL
-311 KEVKAKVE
+311 KKEDLLVFKNWVVE
-319 EFDSLTQLDVATSL
+319 
-333 QSFKVLLYKHCAGGK
+333 YCACGK
-348 NKLTKDIVEKE
+348 NKLTKDVVEKE

-370 KGAITRVPSDNYYF
+370 KEVITRVPSDNYYF

>member
-1 MVDLLSY
+1 
-8 QAKEKAFMSSIQTTS
+8 MSSLQTTS
-23 LIKTNK
+23 LIKANK

-40 HSNVWSFM
+40 HSNAWSFM

-62 AHIRVVPGNAKEEL
+62 AHIRVVPGNSQEEL
-76 KKGIK
+76 KKGIN
-81 VDQYYYITASTIKY
+81 VTQYYYVTASTIKY
-95 GNQGWHLSLRQDLLD
+95 GNQGWYLSLRQDLLD

-134 ITYSDLKKM
+134 ISYKELKKM
-143 NHKCMYNQLNQICL
+143 NHKCMYNQLNQVCL

-166 FPKSMYKP
+166 FSKSMYKP
-174 TFTNVKYDSAF
+174 TFTNIKYDSGNSF

-194 ECIGNVK
+194 EFIGNVK

-224 EGVIKG
+224 EEVIKG
-230 VNMVD
+230 VNMAD
-235 LWNGLKKAAGDSTQ
+235 LYDGLKKAAGDSTQ
-249 LDCSSATSFQNK
+249 LDCSSVTSFQNK

-273 GSKDV
+273 DSKDV

-290 ETLEG
+290 EFLE
-295 EVKELKEFR
+295 EENKQLKVRVEKVEKAVVELKETKA
-304 DEAVREL
+304 DKAEVL
-311 KEVKAKVE
+311 KKEDLLVFKNWVVE
-319 EFDSLTQLDVATSL
+319 
-333 QSFKVLLYKHCAGGK
+333 YCACGK

-370 KGAITRVPSDNYYF
+370 KEVITRIPSGNYYF